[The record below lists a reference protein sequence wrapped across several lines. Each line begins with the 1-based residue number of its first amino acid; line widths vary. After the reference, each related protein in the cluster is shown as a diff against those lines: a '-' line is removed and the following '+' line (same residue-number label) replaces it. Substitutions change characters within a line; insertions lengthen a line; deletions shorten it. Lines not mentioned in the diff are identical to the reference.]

1 MVAVAPGERVVL
13 RTDDGYV
20 ALRVLRAAELVGP
33 WQIHVLA
40 LVGRAPSVTGSLEL
54 ARDGGG
60 VVALPARLG
69 VVDGALVLQ
78 AGHASTPTGALVSDD
93 GEQRREDVRGEL
105 HLPVR
110 AAALDGPAEE
120 AFRGRPVVVGHTLDV
135 SAGGAR
141 LDLPGLATA
150 LGQGCRLY
158 LEGELPGGELA
169 PAVVS
174 VVRHEP
180 SGAVRVRFV
189 DIAPL
194 DRERLVRLVFEA
206 ERRLLAERRLR
217 LVRPAP
223 TGG

>member
-1 MVAVAPGERVVL
+1 MVAVTPGDRVVL

-20 ALRVLRAAELVGP
+20 ALRVLRAVELVGP
-33 WQIHVLA
+33 WQVHVLA
-40 LVGRAPSVTGSLEL
+40 LVGRAPCATGTLEL

-93 GEQRREDVRGEL
+93 GEQRRDDVRGEL
-105 HLPVR
+105 HLPIR

-120 AFRGRPVVVGHTLDV
+120 AFRGRTVVGHTLDV

-141 LDLPGLATA
+141 LDLPGLAGA
-150 LGQGCRLY
+150 LGKGCRLY

-169 PAVVS
+169 PAVVT

-217 LVRPAP
+217 LI
-223 TGG
+223 

>member
-1 MVAVAPGERVVL
+1 MVAVAPGDRVVL

-20 ALRVLRAAELVGP
+20 ALRVLRGTELIGS
-33 WQIHVLA
+33 WQVSVLA
-40 LVGRAPSVTGSLEL
+40 LVGRARAATGTLEL

-60 VVALPARLG
+60 VVSLPARLG

-78 AGHASTPTGALVSDD
+78 SGHAHAPTGPLVSDD
-93 GEQRREDVRGEL
+93 GEQRRDDVRGEL

-110 AAALDGPAEE
+110 VTALDGHGEE
-120 AFRGRPVVVGHTLDV
+120 ALRGRVVIGHTLDV

-141 LDLPGLATA
+141 LDLPGLAA
-150 LGQGCRLY
+150 PLGEGCRLY
-158 LEGELPGGELA
+158 LEGELPDGQLA

-180 SGAVRVRFV
+180 AGPIRVRFV
-189 DIAPL
+189 DLAPI

-217 LVRPAP
+217 L
-223 TGG
+223 T

>member
-1 MVAVAPGERVVL
+1 MVAVASGDRVVL

-20 ALRVLRAAELVGP
+20 ALRVLRGAELVGS
-33 WQIHVLA
+33 WQVHVLA
-40 LVGRAPSVTGSLEL
+40 LVGRDRGAAGTLEL

-60 VVALPARLG
+60 VVRLPARLG

-78 AGHASTPTGALVSDD
+78 SGHAQAPTGPLVSDD
-93 GEQRREDVRGEL
+93 GEQRRDDVRGEL

-110 AAALDGPAEE
+110 AAALDGQAEH
-120 AFRGRPVVVGHTLDV
+120 AFGGRVVLGHTLDV

-141 LDLPGLATA
+141 LDLPGLAAT
-150 LGQGCRLY
+150 LDEGCRLY
-158 LEGELPGGELA
+158 LEGELPDGQLA

-174 VVRHEP
+174 VVCHEP
-180 SGAVRVRFV
+180 GGPVRVRFV
-189 DIAPL
+189 DVAPI

-217 LVRPAP
+217 LI
-223 TGG
+223 

>member
-1 MVAVAPGERVVL
+1 MVAVAPGDRVVL

-20 ALRVLRAAELVGP
+20 ALRVLRGAELVGS
-33 WQIHVLA
+33 WQVNVLA
-40 LVGRAPSVTGSLEL
+40 LVGRARDAAGALEL

-60 VVALPARLG
+60 VVRLPARLG
-69 VVDGALVLQ
+69 LVDGSLVLQ
-78 AGHASTPTGALVSDD
+78 AGHACAPTGRLVSDD
-93 GEQRREDVRGEL
+93 GEQRRDDVRGEL

-110 AAALDGPAEE
+110 VAALDAPAEQ
-120 AFRGRPVVVGHTLDV
+120 AFRGRVVAGHTLDV

-141 LDLPGLATA
+141 LDLPGLATP
-150 LGQGCRLY
+150 LGEGVRLY

-180 SGAVRVRFV
+180 TGPVHVRFL
-189 DIAPL
+189 DLAPV

-206 ERRLLAERRLR
+206 ERRLLAERRSHL
-217 LVRPAP
+217 
-223 TGG
+223 T